1 MATILIVDDHVLNRD
16 FLQTLLSYAGHQTLE
31 CGSGEQALALLQTET
46 PDLIIADLLMPNMDG
61 YELIARIKAM
71 PVNAD
76 IPIIIYTATYHE
88 HEAKIITRA
97 CGAGWILPKPS
108 APQAILY
115 TVQET
120 LARKTSGDDSKATE
134 APRSAYKTPALADL
148 LKVKSVESL
157 PGVASLPLLG
167 EALPRTSIGAGQN
180 QAPAM
185 AMNPCIVDSMTSLQ
199 SVSLRLTELIEL
211 GIELAAERD
220 PSRLVETS
228 ARAARRICHAS
239 YSSVG
244 ILNQDGKSL
253 AYIGTHGLTPASRA
267 ALSYTAIHTGV
278 LGQLLALGL
287 AQRRTQQSSDLE
299 AFCFATNHP
308 PVDTFLGVPVMS
320 PTHTFGWLYL
330 VNNDGRAFNEVDERV
345 AITIAS
351 QLAVAYESMA
361 LVGQL
366 KREMAERQHAQQLL
380 SRSLRARTVQ
390 SACNH
395 VMVHAADE
403 ATLLRDMCRSVVD
416 AGKYRL
422 ASITY
427 ANPDGS
433 LRTMAQAGA
442 DHDVSNTTQD
452 FPGEWTDD
460 GWQSARSALQKAVVN
475 VVPDILLDAS
485 LCACHGEA
493 IRLQLRASLS
503 LPLLEDG
510 YSFGVLTIYES
521 EAHAFGDEEIMLF
534 QELADDI
541 AYGVIGL
548 RTRLARAK
556 AERSL
561 RESEAFSQATIDAL
575 GAHLLVLDEAGKI
588 LMVNRS
594 LCDFCGRDPTG
605 ENYLAAA
612 ESTGGPTER
621 DATAFA
627 TGIHAV
633 MQKKVPQFTL
643 EYPGSKQLG
652 EHWFLGKVT
661 RFGDE
666 EQMRIVVA
674 HEEITERKNHESHI
688 EYLAT
693 HDALTGLANRTLLSD
708 RLAQAIRQARRNSTR
723 LALMFLDLDRFK
735 NINDSLGHAIGDLLL
750 KGVADRLTGLVRRE
764 DSLARLGGDEFV
776 ILLARVQDPQNVG
789 QVAAKIIE
797 AFNTPFQIEGNQLYV
812 STSIGATVFPDD
824 SEDLQSLLRNADTA
838 MYRAKEARGNTFHFY
853 SQEMSV
859 RAIERSEL
867 EAALRQAIKGNEFI
881 LHYQPKVS
889 LSSGEMI
896 GMEALLRWNHPT
908 LGTVYPNRFIPL
920 AEETGLIVAIGAW
933 VLQQACAENKNWQAA
948 GLPPLCI
955 SVNISARQFRQPDLV
970 DKIAATLH
978 ETGLEARYLEL
989 ELTESLVMGNAGQ
1002 FIEKLQALKTMGVH
1016 LSIDDFGT
1024 GYSSL
1029 VYLKRFPIDTL
1040 KIDRE
1045 FIRNIATD
1053 PDDAAITSAIISLG
1067 HSMNLNVI
1075 AEGVE
1080 TEAQRDYL
1088 TQHRCDQIQGYY
1100 FSKPLSR
1107 QEFTHFQMQ
1116 GRRLLSCHA

>member
-1 MATILIVDDHVLNRD
+1 MANILIVDDHVLNRD
-16 FLQTLLSYAGHQTLE
+16 FLQTLLNYAGHQTLE

-88 HEAKIITRA
+88 HEAKIIARA

-115 TVQET
+115 TVQEA
-120 LARKTSGDDSKATE
+120 LASKRQSDDSKPPQLQHPSAK
-134 APRSAYKTPALADL
+134 APAFADL
-148 LKVKSVESL
+148 LKIKSADCL
-157 PGVASLPLLG
+157 PQPSETLH
-167 EALPRTSIGAGQN
+167 RTSPVTGLD

-185 AMNPCIVDSMTSLQ
+185 VMSPRIVDSMTSLQ
-199 SVSLRLTELIEL
+199 SVSLRLTELLEL

-228 ARAARRICHAS
+228 ARAARRICHAN

-244 ILNQDGKSL
+244 ILDQDGKRL
-253 AYIGTHGLTPASRA
+253 AYLGTHGLAPASRA

-278 LGQLLALGL
+278 LGQMLALGL
-287 AQRRTQQSSDLE
+287 TQRRRQQSSAME
-299 AFCFATNHP
+299 AFSFATNHP
-308 PVDTFLGVPVMS
+308 PVDAFLGVPVMS
-320 PTHTFGWLYL
+320 PTQSFGWLYL
-330 VNNDGRAFNEVDERV
+330 VNNDGRDFNEVDERV

-351 QLAVAYESMA
+351 QLAVTYESMA

-366 KREMAERQHAQQLL
+366 KREMSERQHAQHLL
-380 SRSLRARTVQ
+380 HRSLRARTVH

-403 ATLLRDMCRSVVD
+403 ATLLRDMCSSVVD

-422 ASITY
+422 ASIDY

-433 LRTMAQAGA
+433 LRAMAQAAEDQDGSKPA
-442 DHDVSNTTQD
+442 QD
-452 FPGEWTDD
+452 FPGEWTGD
-460 GWQSARSALQKAVVN
+460 GWPSARSALQKATVS

-485 LCACHGEA
+485 LRTCHGEA
-493 IRLQLRASLS
+493 IRLHLRASLS

-510 YSFGVLTIYES
+510 HPFGVMTIYER
-521 EAHAFGDEEIMLF
+521 EAHAFGEEEILLF

-548 RTRLARAK
+548 RTGLARDK
-556 AERSL
+556 AERAL

-575 GAHLLVLDEAGKI
+575 GAHLLVLDEAGNI

-633 MQKKVPQFTL
+633 MQNKVSQFTL
-643 EYPGSKQLG
+643 EYPGSKLLG

-661 RFGDE
+661 RFGDDD
-666 EQMRIVVA
+666 QMRIVVA

-693 HDALTGLANRTLLSD
+693 HDSLTGLANRTLLSD

-735 NINDSLGHAIGDLLL
+735 NVNDSLGHAIGDLLL
-750 KGVADRLTGLVRRE
+750 KAVADRLAGLVRSE

-776 ILLARVQDPQNVG
+776 ILLAGVQDPQNVG
-789 QVAAKIIE
+789 QIAAKIVE
-797 AFNTPFQIEGNQLYV
+797 AFNTPFQIEGHQLYV

-824 SEDLQSLLRNADTA
+824 SEDIQSLLRNADTA
-838 MYRAKEARGNTFHFY
+838 MYRAKEASGNTFHFY

-867 EAALRQAIKGNEFI
+867 EAALRQAIRDNEFE
-881 LHYQPKVS
+881 LYYQPKVC
-889 LSSGEMI
+889 LSSGKMI
-896 GMEALLRWNHPT
+896 GAEALLRWNHPT
-908 LGTVYPNRFIPL
+908 LGMVYPNRFIPL

-933 VLQQACAENKNWQAA
+933 VLQQACSENKNWQAA

-955 SVNISARQFRQPDLV
+955 SVNLSVRQFRQPDLV
-970 DKIAATLH
+970 DMIAATLL
-978 ETGLEARYLEL
+978 ETRLDAGYLEL
-989 ELTESLVMGNAGQ
+989 ELTESLVMGNAEQ
-1002 FIEKLQALKTMGVH
+1002 FIERLQALKAMGVQ

-1045 FIRNIATD
+1045 FIRDIATD
-1053 PDDAAITSAIISLG
+1053 PDDAAITRAIISLG

-1080 TEAQRDYL
+1080 TIAQLDYL
-1088 TQHRCDQIQGYY
+1088 TQHGCDQMQGYY

-1107 QEFTHFQMQ
+1107 QDFTHFQMQ
-1116 GRRLLSCHA
+1116 GRHLPNCHAHN